1 MNDIESIYRD
11 YFSDVFR
18 YTRSLTL
25 DENRAE
31 ELTQE
36 TFFRAMRSLPSFR
49 GDCEIRVWLCRI
61 AKNLYLN
68 EQKKQN
74 HSSAGELPE
83 DLADESNFMEEF
95 TDRETAM
102 ELHRILHRMEEPY
115 KEVFSLRV
123 FGEMSFR
130 DIGDL
135 FGNSEH
141 WACVTY
147 HRARE
152 KLRRG
157 LSEKENKGGTDS

>member
-1 MNDIESIYRD
+1 MNDFESIYRD
-11 YFSDVFR
+11 YFADVYR

-31 ELTQE
+31 ELTEE

-49 GDCEIRVWLCRI
+49 GECDVRVWLCRI

-68 EQKKQN
+68 EQKKRN
-74 HSSAGELPE
+74 RYAGELPE
-83 DLADESNFMEEF
+83 ELPDGTDFIQEF
-95 TDRETAM
+95 TDRETAL

-115 KEVFSLRV
+115 KEIFSLRV

-135 FGNSEH
+135 FGKSEH

-152 KLRRG
+152 KLRQELQRKN
-157 LSEKENKGGTDS
+157 EKGESDI

>member
-1 MNDIESIYRD
+1 MNDFESIYRD
-11 YFSDVFR
+11 YFTDVFR

-25 DENRAE
+25 DEIRAE
-31 ELTQE
+31 ELTEE

-49 GDCEIRVWLCRI
+49 GECDIRVWLCRI

-68 EQKKQN
+68 DQKKRN
-74 HSSAGELPE
+74 RSPEELPE
-83 DLADESNFMEEF
+83 DLTDGADFIEEF
-95 TDRETAM
+95 TDHETAL

-115 KEVFSLRV
+115 KEIFSLRV

-130 DIGDL
+130 DIGSL
-135 FGNSEH
+135 FGKNEH

-152 KLRRG
+152 KLRRE
-157 LSEKENKGGTDS
+157 LSKQKGGSDT